1 MTQTLSKHR
10 IFTIAICALAGL
22 LAPVLPGCHKEAPAT
37 EAIEGM
43 WKQQSTP
50 YAYYQFTDGRC
61 IRQVIDFEKEVWR
74 NEYAYTVDGHALN
87 MVDLFSGKRDTW
99 HLVYTDENSVTVQ
112 MESSP
117 IKVTMKRYPQ

>member
-1 MTQTLSKHR
+1 M
-10 IFTIAICALAGL
+10 
-22 LAPVLPGCHKEAPAT
+22 
-37 EAIEGM
+37 
-43 WKQQSTP
+43 
-50 YAYYQFTDGRC
+50 
-61 IRQVIDFEKEVWR
+61 IDFEKEVWR

>member
-1 MTQTLSKHR
+1 MKQPTPIDK
-10 IFTIAICALAGL
+10 AISFAIGILIGLAIQ
-22 LAPVLPGCHKEAPAT
+22 AIPGCHKEDPAA
-37 EAIEGM
+37 EVIDGM